1 MIAFLDASALIYLVD
16 GDALSAAAVKQQLLE
31 LAATAQASGS
41 GIRLAISRL
50 SWLEC
55 RVGPLRRSD
64 PTALERFGGFFC
76 RPDLQWVE
84 LTAAVVEQA
93 TLLRAD
99 HNLRTPDALQA
110 ACCQQL
116 GPSAVMVTGDAGF
129 QRVPGLP
136 VALVQGALPPRS
148 HS

>member
-1 MIAFLDASALIYLVD
+1 MIAFLDASALIYLVE
-16 GDALSAAAVKQQLLE
+16 GDALSAAAVKQQLLQ

-64 PTALERFGGFFC
+64 PTALERFEGFFC
-76 RPDLQWVE
+76 RPDPQWVE

-116 GPSAVMVTGDAGF
+116 GPSAVMVTGDADF
-129 QRVPGLP
+129 QRVTGLL
-136 VALVQGALPPRS
+136 VALVQGALAPRS

>member
-16 GDALSAAAVKQQLLE
+16 GDALSAAAVKQDLLQ

-64 PTALERFGGFFC
+64 PTALERFEGFFC

-136 VALVQGALPPRS
+136 VALVQGGLPPRS

>member
-99 HNLRTPDALQA
+99 HNVRTPDALQA

>member
-16 GDALSAAAVKQQLLE
+16 GDAFSAEAVKQQLLQ
-31 LAATAQASGS
+31 LAAAAQASRFD
-41 GIRLAISRL
+41 IRLAISRL

-64 PTALERFGGFFC
+64 PTALERFEGFFS

>member
-64 PTALERFGGFFC
+64 PTALERFEGFFC

>member
-1 MIAFLDASALIYLVD
+1 MIAFLDASAVIYAVEAE
-16 GDALSAAAVKQQLLE
+16 ALWAEAVKRQIRE
-31 LAATAQASGS
+31 LAATAHASG
-41 GIRLAISRL
+41 GVLRLAVSRL

-55 RVGPLRRSD
+55 CVGPLRRRD
-64 PTALERFGGFFC
+64 PISLERFQGFFS

-99 HNLRTPDALQA
+99 HLLRTPDALQA

-116 GPSAVMVTGDAGF
+116 GPTAVMVTGDAAF
-129 QRVPGLP
+129 QKVPGLA
-136 VALVQGALPPRS
+136 VTLVQIDSPAAG
-148 HS
+148 

>member
-84 LTAAVVEQA
+84 LTAAVVEHA

>member
-1 MIAFLDASALIYLVD
+1 VIAFLDASALIYLVD
-16 GDALSAAAVKQQLLE
+16 GDAFSAEAVKQQLLQ
-31 LAATAQASGS
+31 LAAAAQASRFD
-41 GIRLAISRL
+41 IRLAISRL

-64 PTALERFGGFFC
+64 PTALERFEGFFS

>member
-55 RVGPLRRSD
+55 RVGPLRRPD
-64 PTALERFGGFFC
+64 PTALERFEGFFC

-116 GPSAVMVTGDAGF
+116 GPCAVMVTGDADF
-129 QRVPGLP
+129 QRVPGLL

>member
-16 GDALSAAAVKQQLLE
+16 GDALSAAAVKQQLLQ